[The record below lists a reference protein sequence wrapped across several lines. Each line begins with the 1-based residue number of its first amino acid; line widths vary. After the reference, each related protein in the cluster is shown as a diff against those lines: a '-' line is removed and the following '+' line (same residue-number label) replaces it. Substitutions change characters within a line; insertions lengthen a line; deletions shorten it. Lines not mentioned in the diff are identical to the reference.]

1 MGPSGVGKST
11 LLHVLAG
18 VLTPTSGSVQMSRA
32 ASCVSVFQTPF
43 GAPQLSVREHV
54 TLPLLRR
61 GLRESE
67 ARGRVDSCLTALG
80 LGAIRERRLAEL
92 SGGQAQRLMLA
103 RALACQPDVLL
114 VDEPTAQLDRTSAA
128 EVIEALSQLRGYGV
142 ITVIATHDFDVAA
155 AADRV
160 VDLSR

>member
-1 MGPSGVGKST
+1 
-11 LLHVLAG
+11 
-18 VLTPTSGSVQMSRA
+18 
-32 ASCVSVFQTPF
+32 
-43 GAPQLSVREHV
+43 
-54 TLPLLRR
+54 
-61 GLRESE
+61 
-67 ARGRVDSCLTALG
+67 
-80 LGAIRERRLAEL
+80 
-92 SGGQAQRLMLA
+92 MLA